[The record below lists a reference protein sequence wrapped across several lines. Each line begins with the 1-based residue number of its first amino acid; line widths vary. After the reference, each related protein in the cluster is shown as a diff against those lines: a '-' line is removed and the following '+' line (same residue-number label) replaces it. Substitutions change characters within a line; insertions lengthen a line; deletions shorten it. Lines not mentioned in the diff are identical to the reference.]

1 MNDILIK
8 YYPQDGHGIFTG
20 RNDDDAGILRQ
31 RRFQVS
37 DENAEKGNDTFRI
50 GRVFL
55 WFET

>member
-8 YYPQDGHGIFTG
+8 YYPQDGHGIFAG

-31 RRFQVS
+31 RRFQVP

-55 WFET
+55 